1 MDNSNR
7 KSGPIQSSVRLGHD
21 FVDAPQQFSWYKF
34 HFQRSESAVT
44 VRFVEQRAAGIFTN
58 LKPDRSGT

>member
-1 MDNSNR
+1 
-7 KSGPIQSSVRLGHD
+7 VRLGHD